1 MDQLI
6 RWHVAPNG
14 EALADEVGRRIEGLA
29 WGAIDARGEFRIVLA
44 GGESP
49 RAVYERLAA
58 QPAEWS
64 KWHIYFGDERCLPG
78 NDAARNDTMVRA
90 TWLARVGIGSDQVH
104 AIPAELGPEA
114 GARRYGA
121 LLRHVDMFDLV
132 LLGLGEDGH
141 TASLFPGHELGQA
154 VGAADVLAIRN
165 APKPP
170 AARVS
175 LSAARLSRA
184 RHVFFLVI
192 GTAKRSAV
200 AAWQAGAAIPAS
212 HIRPESGVD
221 VFIDAAAMP

>member
-14 EALADEVGRRIEGLA
+14 EALADEVGRQIEGLA
-29 WGAIDARGEFRIVLA
+29 RGAINDRGKFRIVVA
-44 GGESP
+44 GGETP
-49 RAVYERLAA
+49 RAVYERLSV
-58 QPAEWS
+58 QRAEWS

-90 TWLARVGIGSDQVH
+90 TWLARVGIGLDQVH
-104 AIPAELGPEA
+104 VIPAELGPEE

-121 LLRHVDMFDLV
+121 LLRHVDAFDLV

-141 TASLFPGHELGQA
+141 TASLFPGHVPGQA
-154 VGAADVLAIRN
+154 AGSADVLAIRN

-170 AARVS
+170 AERVS

-192 GTAKRSAV
+192 GKAKRPAV

-221 VFIDAAAMP
+221 VFIDAAALP